1 MSSDAVL
8 TDAIAAA
15 DGLVMVDCWADW
27 CGPCRMLSPVVDEL
41 GADLDDLT
49 VMKVDI
55 DAEPAFARRF
65 DVLSVPTLLFFRDGR
80 LVHRLVGARPKRAL
94 VAEIEALGVPVA

>member
-27 CGPCRMLSPVVDEL
+27 CGPCRMLSPVVDVL